1 MAPRWVTDD
10 GDGLDGAVDA
20 AFGAAAFEDAAFEV
34 DTERLRAAAA
44 RLTEAGLP
52 APEPPAPLSD
62 QGLPAAEPLDA
73 GLTGW
78 SVGPVLARLDSSWS
92 TAVSELAAEYADH
105 ADQLRAVADRYDDA
119 ERIVLSALAEH
130 DHQAEPHG
138 ERAGREPGGRH
149 GTGGGE
155 VL

>member
-1 MAPRWVTDD
+1 MAPRWGTDD

-44 RLTEAGLP
+44 RLA
-52 APEPPAPLSD
+52 EPPGRLSD
-62 QGLPAAEPLDA
+62 QGPPTVEPLDA
-73 GLTGW
+73 GLAGW
-78 SVGPVLARLDSSWS
+78 SVGPVLARLDSSWT

-119 ERIVLSALAEH
+119 ERIVLRALTENTREGG
-130 DHQAEPHG
+130 AEP
-138 ERAGREPGGRH
+138 
-149 GTGGGE
+149 
-155 VL
+155 